1 MLTESYSTTRIG
13 KYTAVEGDNQ
23 PHSIE
28 GLESYGNNLYDIV
41 MYNSKGEH
49 ICVFS
54 ISKGSNKYICC
65 NLEYDKDYGN
75 WLGFTAIKYYNVP
88 TLIRQDLKER
98 FINS

>member
-49 ICVFS
+49 IVS
-54 ISKGSNKYICC
+54 I
-65 NLEYDKDYGN
+65 
-75 WLGFTAIKYYNVP
+75 
-88 TLIRQDLKER
+88 R
-98 FINS
+98 